1 MVAEDI
7 GSKRKIEQ
15 LLSDRDETLQDVKK
29 TLQGMYVIL
38 FCILLKKNFFFFPSP
53 YDCWVGC

>member
-38 FCILLKKNFFFFPSP
+38 FCILLKKKFFFFLPI
-53 YDCWVGC
+53 

>member
-38 FCILLKKNFFFFPSP
+38 FCILFEKKKKKIFPSL
-53 YDCWVGC
+53 